1 MFIAA
6 IMTEMFLVATMEEQ
20 LGLVEAKYQLKPPE
34 AYMPI
39 QWYAAD
45 QNTSNPG
52 QGGIYYSILVP
63 DSATN

>member
-1 MFIAA
+1 MSIAA
-6 IMTEMFLVATMEEQ
+6 IMTERCLVVTMEES
-20 LGLVEAKYQLKPPE
+20 LGPEEAKYQLKPPE

-45 QNTSNPG
+45 QNTSSPR